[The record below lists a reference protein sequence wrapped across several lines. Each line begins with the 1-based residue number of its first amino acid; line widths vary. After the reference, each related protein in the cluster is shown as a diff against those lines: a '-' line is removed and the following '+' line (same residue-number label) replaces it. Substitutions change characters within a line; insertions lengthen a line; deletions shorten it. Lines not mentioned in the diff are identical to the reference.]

1 MNYTK
6 RSSLSFKPQRD
17 QSANVHSMH
26 ITSTNIKQSSIKTRN
41 VQKINDNS
49 FLNYKNLFPVQKE
62 VNNKSSFKVFQ
73 MVFSSLF
80 R

>member
-6 RSSLSFKPQRD
+6 RSSLTFKSHRD
-17 QSANVHSMH
+17 LSANVHS
-26 ITSTNIKQSSIKTRN
+26 TQVTSSTNLKQSIKTKHY
-41 VQKINDNS
+41 QKISDNS

-62 VNNKSSFKVFQ
+62 ANNKSSFKVFQ
-73 MVFSSLF
+73 MVFTRLF